1 MSSSHYKYK
10 SGIFEITKNISN
22 SNLLERTIENN
33 KKQIKVNLKTN
44 SDLLYQ
50 DLTPNK
56 EKTKKI
62 MSNFVNPNKLKT
74 EIKQIEKTIK
84 HNRVNSE
91 NISNEYDQKNYQLFS
106 TNNKNI
112 ISNKIENGKNNIKN
126 NHIKVNIN
134 NFNNVN
140 NENENN
146 NDFKK
151 NLKTIF
157 INSNFDNSKKIFE
170 SIQNSFGSEFPNN
183 NYGNNYGNLNTI
195 NHDNIHSLNYKSLSN
210 GNLINKNIITKRIIL
225 TQSETNIY
233 DSNEKKSPIDTNNH
247 LNDNIKNTHL
257 KKSNSSIISRTNNS
271 YLNNEINNKNNPTTI
286 LKIEDLIVLEEK
298 LSLILDNCTFNNIS
312 HLQNYC
318 IEWYNYYTYS
328 SFYNIFED
336 FFHDEQ
342 INEKVIAHEYSVLEF
357 LSIIVLYQV
366 VKDQNI
372 NQSTIN
378 LLNKLIYCIIQN
390 FLITSDYIISILP
403 SYAQKTV
410 WVKKMKK
417 IINKKKDSLIN
428 QNEHLNN
435 LRIGNNRLSILLK
448 NILRLYSNNNN
459 IINSNE
465 LLFYL
470 NRSTRLYLS
479 TLNEYFKKKI
489 YLDENNINSED
500 NNLNLENHQ
509 TKKNGISNL
518 RNKINLPKKDIKKIF
533 TLVLDLDETII
544 CYNNETK
551 TFIPRPGLNKFL
563 NEISKIYEIILFTS
577 AKQEYADSIID
588 QIDKNKIYFEKRF
601 YRQHNLIINN
611 SFIKDLSR
619 LKKDLSKVIFL
630 DNKPQSYGLQR
641 DNGIFIKSFHG
652 DEKFDNV
659 LIYLIPILKK
669 IASNPSNDVRKEIKK
684 MKNEI
689 YSKISTDLNNECQ

>member
-1 MSSSHYKYK
+1 MSSFHYKYQ
-10 SGIFEITKNISN
+10 SGIFEITKKISN

-62 MSNFVNPNKLKT
+62 MSNYFKPNVLKT
-74 EIKQIEKTIK
+74 EIKKIEKTIK

-91 NISNEYDQKNYQLFS
+91 NISNDNNGKIYKLFPKN
-106 TNNKNI
+106 NNQNI
-112 ISNKIENGKNNIKN
+112 LLNNNENIKNNIQN

-134 NFNNVN
+134 NDYNINY
-140 NENENN
+140 ENENTN
-146 NDFKK
+146 NLKK

-157 INSNFDNSKKIFE
+157 INSNYDNSKRIFE

-183 NYGNNYGNLNTI
+183 NYGNLNTI
-195 NHDNIHSLNYKSLSN
+195 NNDNIHSLNNKSLSN

-225 TQSETNIY
+225 TQSEGNIY
-233 DSNEKKSPIDTNNH
+233 NSNENNSPIDTNN
-247 LNDNIKNTHL
+247 NNNNNIKNTHL
-257 KKSNSSIISRTNNS
+257 KKSNSSIISRSNNNS
-271 YLNNEINNKNNPTTI
+271 YLNNELNNKNNPTTI

-298 LSLILDNCTFNNIS
+298 LSKILENFNNIS
-312 HLQNYC
+312 HLKNYC

-328 SFYNIFED
+328 SFYNVFED
-336 FFHDEQ
+336 FFPDEQ
-342 INEKVIAHEYSVLEF
+342 INEKIIAHEYSVLEF

-366 VKDQNI
+366 TKDQKI
-372 NQSTIN
+372 SQSTIN

-417 IINKKKDSLIN
+417 IINKKKEFIIFK
-428 QNEHLNN
+428 NEYLNN
-435 LRIGNNRLSILLK
+435 LRIGNNRISILLK
-448 NILRLYSNNNN
+448 NILRLYNNDN
-459 IINSNE
+459 IINGNE

-489 YLDENNINSED
+489 YLDENNINLD
-500 NNLNLENHQ
+500 NNNNLQLNNNQ
-509 TKKNGISNL
+509 IKNNIIPFFK
-518 RNKINLPKKDIKKIF
+518 NKINLKKETKKIF

-544 CYNNETK
+544 SYNNETK

-563 NEISKIYEIILFTS
+563 TEISKIYEIILFTS
-577 AKQEYADSIID
+577 AKQEYADSIIN
-588 QIDKNKIYFEKRF
+588 QIDKNKIYFEKRL

-611 SFIKDLSR
+611 SFIKDLSKLER
-619 LKKDLSKVIFL
+619 DLSKVLII
-630 DNKPQSYGLQR
+630 DNKPQSYGLQK

-652 DEKFDNV
+652 DDKFDNA

-669 IASNPSNDVRKEIKK
+669 IASNPTNDVRKEIKK

-689 YSKISTDLNNECQ
+689 FIKVSTDLNNEMYQ

>member
-91 NISNEYDQKNYQLFS
+91 NISNEYDQKNYKLLS

-417 IINKKKDSLIN
+417 IINQKKDSLIN

-544 CYNNETK
+544 SYNNETK

>member
-195 NHDNIHSLNYKSLSN
+195 NHDNIQSLNYKSLSN

-271 YLNNEINNKNNPTTI
+271 YLNNEINNKNNPPTI

-298 LSLILDNCTFNNIS
+298 LSLILDNCNFNNIS

-342 INEKVIAHEYSVLEF
+342 INEKVIAHEYSILEF
-357 LSIIVLYQV
+357 LSIIVLY
-366 VKDQNI
+366 
-372 NQSTIN
+372 
-378 LLNKLIYCIIQN
+378 
-390 FLITSDYIISILP
+390 
-403 SYAQKTV
+403 
-410 WVKKMKK
+410 
-417 IINKKKDSLIN
+417 
-428 QNEHLNN
+428 
-435 LRIGNNRLSILLK
+435 
-448 NILRLYSNNNN
+448 
-459 IINSNE
+459 
-465 LLFYL
+465 
-470 NRSTRLYLS
+470 
-479 TLNEYFKKKI
+479 
-489 YLDENNINSED
+489 
-500 NNLNLENHQ
+500 
-509 TKKNGISNL
+509 
-518 RNKINLPKKDIKKIF
+518 
-533 TLVLDLDETII
+533 
-544 CYNNETK
+544 
-551 TFIPRPGLNKFL
+551 
-563 NEISKIYEIILFTS
+563 
-577 AKQEYADSIID
+577 
-588 QIDKNKIYFEKRF
+588 
-601 YRQHNLIINN
+601 
-611 SFIKDLSR
+611 
-619 LKKDLSKVIFL
+619 
-630 DNKPQSYGLQR
+630 
-641 DNGIFIKSFHG
+641 
-652 DEKFDNV
+652 
-659 LIYLIPILKK
+659 
-669 IASNPSNDVRKEIKK
+669 
-684 MKNEI
+684 
-689 YSKISTDLNNECQ
+689 

>member
-1 MSSSHYKYK
+1 MSSSHYKYQ
-10 SGIFEITKNISN
+10 SGIFEITKKISN

-62 MSNFVNPNKLKT
+62 MSNYFKPNVLKT
-74 EIKQIEKTIK
+74 EIKKIEKTIK

-91 NISNEYDQKNYQLFS
+91 NISNDNNGKIYKLFPKN
-106 TNNKNI
+106 NNQNI
-112 ISNKIENGKNNIKN
+112 LLNNNENIKNNIQN

-134 NFNNVN
+134 NDYNINY
-140 NENENN
+140 ENENTN
-146 NDFKK
+146 NLKK

-157 INSNFDNSKKIFE
+157 INSNYDNSKRIFE

-183 NYGNNYGNLNTI
+183 NYGNLNTI
-195 NHDNIHSLNYKSLSN
+195 NNDNIHSLNNKSLSN

-225 TQSETNIY
+225 TQSEGNIY
-233 DSNEKKSPIDTNNH
+233 NSNENNSPIDTNN
-247 LNDNIKNTHL
+247 NNNNNIKNTHL
-257 KKSNSSIISRTNNS
+257 KKSNSSIISRSNNNS
-271 YLNNEINNKNNPTTI
+271 YLNNELNNKNNPTTI

-298 LSLILDNCTFNNIS
+298 LSKILENFNNIS
-312 HLQNYC
+312 HLKNYC

-328 SFYNIFED
+328 SFYNVFDD
-336 FFHDEQ
+336 FFPDEQ
-342 INEKVIAHEYSVLEF
+342 INEKIIAHEYSVLEF

-366 VKDQNI
+366 TKDQKI
-372 NQSTIN
+372 SQSTIN

-417 IINKKKDSLIN
+417 IINKKKEFIIFK
-428 QNEHLNN
+428 NEYLNN
-435 LRIGNNRLSILLK
+435 LRIGNNRISILLK
-448 NILRLYSNNNN
+448 NILRLYNNDN
-459 IINSNE
+459 IINGNE

-489 YLDENNINSED
+489 YLDENNINLD
-500 NNLNLENHQ
+500 NNNNLQLNNNQ
-509 TKKNGISNL
+509 IKNNIIPFFK
-518 RNKINLPKKDIKKIF
+518 NKINLKKETKKIF

-544 CYNNETK
+544 SYNNETK

-563 NEISKIYEIILFTS
+563 TEISKIYEIILFTS
-577 AKQEYADSIID
+577 AKQEYADSIIN
-588 QIDKNKIYFEKRF
+588 QIDKNKIYFEKRL

-611 SFIKDLSR
+611 SFIKDLSKLER
-619 LKKDLSKVIFL
+619 DLSKVLII
-630 DNKPQSYGLQR
+630 DNKPQSYGLQK

-652 DEKFDNV
+652 DDKFDNA

-669 IASNPSNDVRKEIKK
+669 IASNPTNDVRKEIKK

-689 YSKISTDLNNECQ
+689 FIKVSTDLNNEMYQ

>member
-1 MSSSHYKYK
+1 MSSSHYKYQ
-10 SGIFEITKNISN
+10 SGIFEITKKISN

-62 MSNFVNPNKLKT
+62 MSNYFKPNVLKT
-74 EIKQIEKTIK
+74 EIKKIEKTIK

-91 NISNEYDQKNYQLFS
+91 NISNDNNGKIYKLFPKN
-106 TNNKNI
+106 NNQNI
-112 ISNKIENGKNNIKN
+112 LLNNNQNIKNNIQN

-134 NFNNVN
+134 NDYNINY
-140 NENENN
+140 ENENTN
-146 NDFKK
+146 NLKK

-157 INSNFDNSKKIFE
+157 INSNYDNSKRIFE

-183 NYGNNYGNLNTI
+183 NYGNLNTI
-195 NHDNIHSLNYKSLSN
+195 NNDNIHSLNNKSLSN

-225 TQSETNIY
+225 TQSEGNIY
-233 DSNEKKSPIDTNNH
+233 NSNENNSPIDTNN
-247 LNDNIKNTHL
+247 NNNNNIKNTHL
-257 KKSNSSIISRTNNS
+257 KKSNSSIISRSNNNS
-271 YLNNEINNKNNPTTI
+271 YLNNELNNKNNPTTI

-298 LSLILDNCTFNNIS
+298 LSKILENFNNIS
-312 HLQNYC
+312 HLKNYC

-328 SFYNIFED
+328 SFYNVFED
-336 FFHDEQ
+336 FFPDEQ
-342 INEKVIAHEYSVLEF
+342 INEKIIAHEYSVLEF

-366 VKDQNI
+366 TKDQKI
-372 NQSTIN
+372 SQSTIN

-417 IINKKKDSLIN
+417 IINKKKEFIIFK
-428 QNEHLNN
+428 NEYLNN
-435 LRIGNNRLSILLK
+435 LRIGNNRISILLK
-448 NILRLYSNNNN
+448 NILRLYNNDN
-459 IINSNE
+459 IINGNE

-489 YLDENNINSED
+489 YLDENNINLD
-500 NNLNLENHQ
+500 NNNNLQLNNNQ
-509 TKKNGISNL
+509 IKNNIIPFFK
-518 RNKINLPKKDIKKIF
+518 NKINLKKETKKIF

-544 CYNNETK
+544 SYNNETK

-563 NEISKIYEIILFTS
+563 TEISKIYEIILFTS
-577 AKQEYADSIID
+577 AKQEYADSIIN
-588 QIDKNKIYFEKRF
+588 QIDKNKIYFEKRL

-611 SFIKDLSR
+611 SFIKDLSKLER
-619 LKKDLSKVIFL
+619 DLSKVLII
-630 DNKPQSYGLQR
+630 DNKPQSYGLQK

-652 DEKFDNV
+652 DDKFDNA

-669 IASNPSNDVRKEIKK
+669 IASNPTNDVRKEIKK

-689 YSKISTDLNNECQ
+689 FIKVSTDLNNEMYQ

>member
-1 MSSSHYKYK
+1 MSSSHYKYQ
-10 SGIFEITKNISN
+10 SRIFEITKKISN

-62 MSNFVNPNKLKT
+62 MSNYFKPNVLKT
-74 EIKQIEKTIK
+74 EIKKIEKTIK

-91 NISNEYDQKNYQLFS
+91 NISNDNNGKIYKLFPKN
-106 TNNKNI
+106 NNQNI
-112 ISNKIENGKNNIKN
+112 LLNNNENIKNNIQN

-134 NFNNVN
+134 NDYNINF
-140 NENENN
+140 ENENTN
-146 NDFKK
+146 NLKK

-157 INSNFDNSKKIFE
+157 INSNYDNSKRIFE

-183 NYGNNYGNLNTI
+183 NYGNLNTI
-195 NHDNIHSLNYKSLSN
+195 NNDNIHSLNNKSLSN

-225 TQSETNIY
+225 TQSESNIY
-233 DSNEKKSPIDTNNH
+233 NSNENNSPIDTNN
-247 LNDNIKNTHL
+247 NNNNNIKNTHL
-257 KKSNSSIISRTNNS
+257 KKSNSSIISRSNNNS
-271 YLNNEINNKNNPTTI
+271 YLNNELNNKNNPTTI

-298 LSLILDNCTFNNIS
+298 LSKILENFNNIS
-312 HLQNYC
+312 HLKNYC

-328 SFYNIFED
+328 SFYNVFED
-336 FFHDEQ
+336 FFPDEQ
-342 INEKVIAHEYSVLEF
+342 INEKIIAHEYSVLEF

-366 VKDQNI
+366 TKDQKI
-372 NQSTIN
+372 SQSTIN

-417 IINKKKDSLIN
+417 IINKKKEFIIFK
-428 QNEHLNN
+428 NEYLNN
-435 LRIGNNRLSILLK
+435 LRIGNNRISILLK
-448 NILRLYSNNNN
+448 NILRLYNNDN
-459 IINSNE
+459 IINGNE

-489 YLDENNINSED
+489 YLDENNINLD
-500 NNLNLENHQ
+500 NNNNLQLNNNQ
-509 TKKNGISNL
+509 IKNNIIPFFK
-518 RNKINLPKKDIKKIF
+518 NKINLKKETKKIF

-544 CYNNETK
+544 SYNNETK

-563 NEISKIYEIILFTS
+563 TEISKIYEIILFTS
-577 AKQEYADSIID
+577 AKQEYADSIIN
-588 QIDKNKIYFEKRF
+588 QIDKNKIYFEKRL

-611 SFIKDLSR
+611 SFIKDLSKLER
-619 LKKDLSKVIFL
+619 DLSKVLII
-630 DNKPQSYGLQR
+630 DNKPQSYGLQK

-652 DEKFDNV
+652 DDKFDNA

-669 IASNPSNDVRKEIKK
+669 IASNPTNDVRKEIKK

-689 YSKISTDLNNECQ
+689 FIKVSTDLNNEMYQ

>member
-1 MSSSHYKYK
+1 MSSFHYKYQ
-10 SGIFEITKNISN
+10 SGIFEITKKISN

-62 MSNFVNPNKLKT
+62 MSNYFKPNVLKT
-74 EIKQIEKTIK
+74 EIKKIEKTIK

-91 NISNEYDQKNYQLFS
+91 NISNDNNGKIYKLFPKN
-106 TNNKNI
+106 NNQNI
-112 ISNKIENGKNNIKN
+112 LLNNNQNIKNNIQN

-134 NFNNVN
+134 NDYNINY
-140 NENENN
+140 ENENTN
-146 NDFKK
+146 NLKK

-157 INSNFDNSKKIFE
+157 INSNYDNSKRIFE

-183 NYGNNYGNLNTI
+183 NYGNLNTI
-195 NHDNIHSLNYKSLSN
+195 NNDNIHSLNNKSLSN

-225 TQSETNIY
+225 TQSEGNIY
-233 DSNEKKSPIDTNNH
+233 NSNENNSPIDTNN
-247 LNDNIKNTHL
+247 NNNNNIKNTHL
-257 KKSNSSIISRTNNS
+257 KKSNSSIISRSNNNS
-271 YLNNEINNKNNPTTI
+271 YLNNELNNKNNPTTI

-298 LSLILDNCTFNNIS
+298 LSKILENFNNIS
-312 HLQNYC
+312 HLKNYC

-328 SFYNIFED
+328 SFYNVFED
-336 FFHDEQ
+336 FFPDEQ
-342 INEKVIAHEYSVLEF
+342 INEKIIAHEYSVLEF

-366 VKDQNI
+366 TKDQKI
-372 NQSTIN
+372 SQSTIN

-417 IINKKKDSLIN
+417 IINKKKEFIIFK
-428 QNEHLNN
+428 NEYLNN
-435 LRIGNNRLSILLK
+435 LRIGNNRISILLK
-448 NILRLYSNNNN
+448 NILRLYNNDN
-459 IINSNE
+459 IINGNE

-489 YLDENNINSED
+489 YLDENNINLD
-500 NNLNLENHQ
+500 NNNNLQLNNNQ
-509 TKKNGISNL
+509 IKNNIIPFFK
-518 RNKINLPKKDIKKIF
+518 NKINLKKETKKIF

-544 CYNNETK
+544 SYNNETK

-563 NEISKIYEIILFTS
+563 TEISKIYEIILFTS
-577 AKQEYADSIID
+577 AKQEYADSIIN
-588 QIDKNKIYFEKRF
+588 QIDKNKIYFEKRL

-611 SFIKDLSR
+611 SFIKDLSKLER
-619 LKKDLSKVIFL
+619 DLSKVLII
-630 DNKPQSYGLQR
+630 DNKPQSYGLQK

-652 DEKFDNV
+652 DDKFDNA

-669 IASNPSNDVRKEIKK
+669 IASNPTNDVRKEIKK

-689 YSKISTDLNNECQ
+689 FIKVSTDLNNEMYQ

>member
-1 MSSSHYKYK
+1 MSSSHYKYQ
-10 SGIFEITKNISN
+10 SGIFEITKKISN

-62 MSNFVNPNKLKT
+62 MSNYFKPNVLKT
-74 EIKQIEKTIK
+74 EIKKIEKTIK

-91 NISNEYDQKNYQLFS
+91 NISNDN
-106 TNNKNI
+106 
-112 ISNKIENGKNNIKN
+112 NGKIYKLFPKNNNQNILLNNNENIKSNIQN

-134 NFNNVN
+134 NDYNINY
-140 NENENN
+140 ENENTN
-146 NDFKK
+146 NLKK

-157 INSNFDNSKKIFE
+157 INSNYDNSKRIFE

-183 NYGNNYGNLNTI
+183 NYGNLNTI
-195 NHDNIHSLNYKSLSN
+195 NNDNIHSLNNKSLSN

-225 TQSETNIY
+225 TQSESNIY
-233 DSNEKKSPIDTNNH
+233 NSNENNSPIDTNN
-247 LNDNIKNTHL
+247 NNNNNIKNTHL
-257 KKSNSSIISRTNNS
+257 KKSNSSIISRSNNNS
-271 YLNNEINNKNNPTTI
+271 YLNNELNNKNNPTTI

-298 LSLILDNCTFNNIS
+298 LSKILENFNNIS
-312 HLQNYC
+312 HLKNYC

-328 SFYNIFED
+328 SFYNVFED
-336 FFHDEQ
+336 FFPDEQ
-342 INEKVIAHEYSVLEF
+342 INEKIIAHEYSVLEF

-366 VKDQNI
+366 TKDQKI
-372 NQSTIN
+372 SQSTIN

-417 IINKKKDSLIN
+417 IINKKKEFIIFK
-428 QNEHLNN
+428 NEYLNN
-435 LRIGNNRLSILLK
+435 LRIGNNRISILLK
-448 NILRLYSNNNN
+448 NILRLYNNDN
-459 IINSNE
+459 IINGNE

-489 YLDENNINSED
+489 YLDENNINLD
-500 NNLNLENHQ
+500 NNNNLQLNNNQ
-509 TKKNGISNL
+509 IKNNIIPFFK
-518 RNKINLPKKDIKKIF
+518 NKINLKKETKKIF

-544 CYNNETK
+544 SYNNETK

-563 NEISKIYEIILFTS
+563 TEISKIYEIILFTS
-577 AKQEYADSIID
+577 AKQEYADSIIN
-588 QIDKNKIYFEKRF
+588 QIDKNKIYFEKRL

-611 SFIKDLSR
+611 SFIKDLSKLER
-619 LKKDLSKVIFL
+619 DLSKVLII
-630 DNKPQSYGLQR
+630 DNKPQSYGLQK

-652 DEKFDNV
+652 DDKFDNA

-669 IASNPSNDVRKEIKK
+669 IASNPTNDVRKEIKK

-689 YSKISTDLNNECQ
+689 FIKVSTDLNNEMYQ

>member
-298 LSLILDNCTFNNIS
+298 LSLILDNCNLNNIS
-312 HLQNYC
+312 HLKNYC

-448 NILRLYSNNNN
+448 NILRLYNNNNN

-544 CYNNETK
+544 SYNNETK

>member
-62 MSNFVNPNKLKT
+62 MSKFVNPNKLKT

-195 NHDNIHSLNYKSLSN
+195 NNDNIHSLNNKSLSN

-225 TQSETNIY
+225 TQSEGNIY
-233 DSNEKKSPIDTNNH
+233 NSNENNSPIDTNN
-247 LNDNIKNTHL
+247 NNNNNIKNTHL
-257 KKSNSSIISRTNNS
+257 KKSNSSIISRSNNNS
-271 YLNNEINNKNNPTTI
+271 YLNNELNNKNNPTTI

-298 LSLILDNCTFNNIS
+298 LSKILENFNNIS
-312 HLQNYC
+312 HLKNYC

-328 SFYNIFED
+328 SFYNVFED
-336 FFHDEQ
+336 FFPDEQ
-342 INEKVIAHEYSVLEF
+342 INEKIIAHEYSVLEF

-366 VKDQNI
+366 TKDQKIIQLKINI
-372 NQSTIN
+372 
-378 LLNKLIYCIIQN
+378 LNKLIYCIIQN
-390 FLITSDYIISILP
+390 FLINSYYII
-403 SYAQKTV
+403 
-410 WVKKMKK
+410 
-417 IINKKKDSLIN
+417 
-428 QNEHLNN
+428 
-435 LRIGNNRLSILLK
+435 
-448 NILRLYSNNNN
+448 
-459 IINSNE
+459 
-465 LLFYL
+465 
-470 NRSTRLYLS
+470 
-479 TLNEYFKKKI
+479 
-489 YLDENNINSED
+489 
-500 NNLNLENHQ
+500 
-509 TKKNGISNL
+509 
-518 RNKINLPKKDIKKIF
+518 
-533 TLVLDLDETII
+533 
-544 CYNNETK
+544 
-551 TFIPRPGLNKFL
+551 
-563 NEISKIYEIILFTS
+563 
-577 AKQEYADSIID
+577 
-588 QIDKNKIYFEKRF
+588 
-601 YRQHNLIINN
+601 
-611 SFIKDLSR
+611 
-619 LKKDLSKVIFL
+619 
-630 DNKPQSYGLQR
+630 
-641 DNGIFIKSFHG
+641 
-652 DEKFDNV
+652 
-659 LIYLIPILKK
+659 
-669 IASNPSNDVRKEIKK
+669 
-684 MKNEI
+684 
-689 YSKISTDLNNECQ
+689 

>member
-1 MSSSHYKYK
+1 MSSSHYKYQ
-10 SGIFEITKNISN
+10 SGIFEITKKISN

-62 MSNFVNPNKLKT
+62 MSNYFKPNVLKT
-74 EIKQIEKTIK
+74 EIKKIEKTIK

-91 NISNEYDQKNYQLFS
+91 NISNDNNGKIYKLFPKN
-106 TNNKNI
+106 NNQNI
-112 ISNKIENGKNNIKN
+112 LLNNNQNIKNNIQN

-134 NFNNVN
+134 NDYNINY
-140 NENENN
+140 ENENTN
-146 NDFKK
+146 NLKK

-157 INSNFDNSKKIFE
+157 INSNYDNSKRIFE

-183 NYGNNYGNLNTI
+183 NYGNLNTI
-195 NHDNIHSLNYKSLSN
+195 NNDNIHSLNNKSLSN

-233 DSNEKKSPIDTNNH
+233 DSNEKKSPIDTNN
-247 LNDNIKNTHL
+247 NNNNNIKNTHL
-257 KKSNSSIISRTNNS
+257 KKSNSSIISRSNNNS
-271 YLNNEINNKNNPTTI
+271 YLNNELNNKNNPTTI

-298 LSLILDNCTFNNIS
+298 LSKILENFNNIS
-312 HLQNYC
+312 HLKNYC

-328 SFYNIFED
+328 SFYNVFDD
-336 FFHDEQ
+336 FFPDEQ
-342 INEKVIAHEYSVLEF
+342 INEKIIAHEYSVLEF

-366 VKDQNI
+366 TKDQKI
-372 NQSTIN
+372 SQSTIN

-417 IINKKKDSLIN
+417 IINKKKEFIIFK
-428 QNEHLNN
+428 NEYLNN
-435 LRIGNNRLSILLK
+435 LRIGNNRISILLK
-448 NILRLYSNNNN
+448 NILRLYNNDN
-459 IINSNE
+459 IINGNE

-489 YLDENNINSED
+489 YLDENNINLD
-500 NNLNLENHQ
+500 NNNNLQLNNNQ
-509 TKKNGISNL
+509 IKNNIIPFFK
-518 RNKINLPKKDIKKIF
+518 NKINLKKETKKIF

-544 CYNNETK
+544 SYNNETK

-563 NEISKIYEIILFTS
+563 TEISKIYEIILFTS
-577 AKQEYADSIID
+577 AKQEYADSIIN
-588 QIDKNKIYFEKRF
+588 QIDKNKIYFEKRL

-611 SFIKDLSR
+611 SFIKDLSKLER
-619 LKKDLSKVIFL
+619 DLSKVLII
-630 DNKPQSYGLQR
+630 DNKPQSYGLQK

-652 DEKFDNV
+652 DDKFDNA

-669 IASNPSNDVRKEIKK
+669 IASNPTNDVRKEIKK

-689 YSKISTDLNNECQ
+689 FIKVSTDLNNEMYQ

>member
-1 MSSSHYKYK
+1 MSSSHYKYQ
-10 SGIFEITKNISN
+10 SRIFEITKKISN

-62 MSNFVNPNKLKT
+62 MSNYFKPNVLKT
-74 EIKQIEKTIK
+74 EIKKIEKTIK

-91 NISNEYDQKNYQLFS
+91 NISNDNNGKIYKLFPKN
-106 TNNKNI
+106 NNQNI
-112 ISNKIENGKNNIKN
+112 LLNNNENIKNNIQN

-134 NFNNVN
+134 NDYNINY
-140 NENENN
+140 ENENTN
-146 NDFKK
+146 NLKK

-157 INSNFDNSKKIFE
+157 INSNYDNSKRIFE

-183 NYGNNYGNLNTI
+183 NYGNLNTI
-195 NHDNIHSLNYKSLSN
+195 NNDNIHSLNNKSLSN

-225 TQSETNIY
+225 TQSEGNIY
-233 DSNEKKSPIDTNNH
+233 NSNENNSPIDTNN
-247 LNDNIKNTHL
+247 NNNNNIKNTHL
-257 KKSNSSIISRTNNS
+257 KKSNSSIISRSNNNS
-271 YLNNEINNKNNPTTI
+271 YLNNELNNKNNPTTI

-298 LSLILDNCTFNNIS
+298 LSKILENFNNIS
-312 HLQNYC
+312 HLKNYC

-328 SFYNIFED
+328 SFYNVFED
-336 FFHDEQ
+336 FFPDEQ
-342 INEKVIAHEYSVLEF
+342 INEKIIAHEYSVLEF

-366 VKDQNI
+366 TKDQKI
-372 NQSTIN
+372 SQSTIN

-417 IINKKKDSLIN
+417 IINKKKEFIIFK
-428 QNEHLNN
+428 NEYLNN
-435 LRIGNNRLSILLK
+435 LRIGNNRISILLK
-448 NILRLYSNNNN
+448 NILRLYNNDN
-459 IINSNE
+459 IINGNE

-489 YLDENNINSED
+489 YLDENNINLD
-500 NNLNLENHQ
+500 NNNNLQLNNNQ
-509 TKKNGISNL
+509 IKNNIIPFFK
-518 RNKINLPKKDIKKIF
+518 NKINLKKETKKIF

-544 CYNNETK
+544 SYNNETK

-563 NEISKIYEIILFTS
+563 TEISKIYEIILFTS
-577 AKQEYADSIID
+577 AKQEYADSIIN
-588 QIDKNKIYFEKRF
+588 QIDKNKIYFEKRL

-611 SFIKDLSR
+611 SFIKDLSKLER
-619 LKKDLSKVIFL
+619 DLSKVLII
-630 DNKPQSYGLQR
+630 DNKPQSYGLQK

-652 DEKFDNV
+652 DDKFDNA

-669 IASNPSNDVRKEIKK
+669 IASNPTNDVRKEIKK

-689 YSKISTDLNNECQ
+689 FIKVSTDLNNEMYQ

>member
-1 MSSSHYKYK
+1 MSSSHYKYQ
-10 SGIFEITKNISN
+10 SGIFEITKKISN

-62 MSNFVNPNKLKT
+62 MSNYFKPNVLKT
-74 EIKQIEKTIK
+74 EIKKIEKTIK

-91 NISNEYDQKNYQLFS
+91 NISNDNNGKIYKLFPKN
-106 TNNKNI
+106 NNQNI
-112 ISNKIENGKNNIKN
+112 LLNNNENIKNNIQN

-134 NFNNVN
+134 NDYNINY
-140 NENENN
+140 ENENTN
-146 NDFKK
+146 NLKK

-157 INSNFDNSKKIFE
+157 INSNYDNSKRIFE

-183 NYGNNYGNLNTI
+183 NYGNLNTI
-195 NHDNIHSLNYKSLSN
+195 NNDNIHSLNNKSLSN

-225 TQSETNIY
+225 TQSEGNIY
-233 DSNEKKSPIDTNNH
+233 NSNENNSPIDTNN
-247 LNDNIKNTHL
+247 NNNNNIKNTHL
-257 KKSNSSIISRTNNS
+257 KKSNSSIISRSNNNS
-271 YLNNEINNKNNPTTI
+271 YLNNELNNKNNPTTI

-298 LSLILDNCTFNNIS
+298 LSKILENFNNIS
-312 HLQNYC
+312 HLKNYC

-328 SFYNIFED
+328 SFYNVFED
-336 FFHDEQ
+336 FFPDEQ
-342 INEKVIAHEYSVLEF
+342 INEKIIAHEYSVLEF

-366 VKDQNI
+366 TKDQKI
-372 NQSTIN
+372 SQSTIN

-417 IINKKKDSLIN
+417 IINKKKEFIIFK
-428 QNEHLNN
+428 NEYLNN
-435 LRIGNNRLSILLK
+435 LRIGNNRISILLK
-448 NILRLYSNNNN
+448 NILRLYNNDN
-459 IINSNE
+459 IINGNE

-489 YLDENNINSED
+489 YLDENNINLD
-500 NNLNLENHQ
+500 NNNNLQLNNNQ
-509 TKKNGISNL
+509 IKNNIIPFFK
-518 RNKINLPKKDIKKIF
+518 NKINLKKETKKIF

-544 CYNNETK
+544 SYNNETK

-563 NEISKIYEIILFTS
+563 TEISKIYEIILFTS
-577 AKQEYADSIID
+577 AKQEYADSIIN
-588 QIDKNKIYFEKRF
+588 QIDKNKIYFEKRL

-611 SFIKDLSR
+611 SFIKDLSKLER
-619 LKKDLSKVIFL
+619 DLSKVLII
-630 DNKPQSYGLQR
+630 DNKPQSYGLQK

-652 DEKFDNV
+652 DDKFDNA

-669 IASNPSNDVRKEIKK
+669 IASNPTNDVRKEIKK

-689 YSKISTDLNNECQ
+689 FIKVSTDLNNEMYQ

>member
-1 MSSSHYKYK
+1 MSSFHYKYQ
-10 SGIFEITKNISN
+10 SGIFEITKKISN

-62 MSNFVNPNKLKT
+62 MSNYFKPNVLKT
-74 EIKQIEKTIK
+74 EIKKIEKTIK

-91 NISNEYDQKNYQLFS
+91 NISNDN
-106 TNNKNI
+106 
-112 ISNKIENGKNNIKN
+112 NGKIYKLFPKNNNQNILLNNNENIKSNIQN

-134 NFNNVN
+134 NDYNINY
-140 NENENN
+140 ENENTN
-146 NDFKK
+146 NLKK

-157 INSNFDNSKKIFE
+157 INSNYDNSKRIFE

-183 NYGNNYGNLNTI
+183 NYGNLNTI
-195 NHDNIHSLNYKSLSN
+195 NNDNIHSLNNKSLSN

-225 TQSETNIY
+225 TQSESNIY
-233 DSNEKKSPIDTNNH
+233 NSNENNSPIDTNN
-247 LNDNIKNTHL
+247 NNNNNIKNTHL
-257 KKSNSSIISRTNNS
+257 KKSNSSIISRSNNNS
-271 YLNNEINNKNNPTTI
+271 YLNNELNNKNNPTTI

-298 LSLILDNCTFNNIS
+298 LSKILENFNNIS
-312 HLQNYC
+312 HLKNYC

-328 SFYNIFED
+328 SFYNVFED
-336 FFHDEQ
+336 FFPDEQ
-342 INEKVIAHEYSVLEF
+342 INEKIIAHEYSVLEF

-366 VKDQNI
+366 TKDQKI
-372 NQSTIN
+372 SQSTIN

-417 IINKKKDSLIN
+417 IINKKKEFIIFK
-428 QNEHLNN
+428 NEYLNN
-435 LRIGNNRLSILLK
+435 LRIGNNRISILLK
-448 NILRLYSNNNN
+448 NILRLYNNDN
-459 IINSNE
+459 IINGNE

-489 YLDENNINSED
+489 YLDENNINLD
-500 NNLNLENHQ
+500 NNNNLQLNNNQ
-509 TKKNGISNL
+509 IKNNIIPFFK
-518 RNKINLPKKDIKKIF
+518 NKINLKKETKKIF

-544 CYNNETK
+544 SYNNETK

-563 NEISKIYEIILFTS
+563 TEISKIYEIILFTS
-577 AKQEYADSIID
+577 AKQEYADSIIN
-588 QIDKNKIYFEKRF
+588 QIDKNKIYFEKRL

-611 SFIKDLSR
+611 SFIKDLSKLER
-619 LKKDLSKVIFL
+619 DLSKVLII
-630 DNKPQSYGLQR
+630 DNKPQSYGLQK

-652 DEKFDNV
+652 DDKFDNA

-669 IASNPSNDVRKEIKK
+669 IASNPTNDVRKEIKK

-689 YSKISTDLNNECQ
+689 FIKVSTDLNNEMYQ

>member
-1 MSSSHYKYK
+1 MSSSHYKYQ
-10 SGIFEITKNISN
+10 SGIFEITKKISN

-62 MSNFVNPNKLKT
+62 MSNYFKPNVLKT
-74 EIKQIEKTIK
+74 EIKKIEKTIK

-91 NISNEYDQKNYQLFS
+91 NISNDNNGKIYKLFPKN
-106 TNNKNI
+106 NNQNI
-112 ISNKIENGKNNIKN
+112 LLNNNENIKNNIQN

-134 NFNNVN
+134 NDYNINY
-140 NENENN
+140 ENENTN
-146 NDFKK
+146 NLKK

-157 INSNFDNSKKIFE
+157 INSNYDNSKRIFE

-183 NYGNNYGNLNTI
+183 NYGNLNTI
-195 NHDNIHSLNYKSLSN
+195 NNDNIHSLNNKSLSN

-225 TQSETNIY
+225 TQSEGNIY
-233 DSNEKKSPIDTNNH
+233 NSNENNSPIDTNN
-247 LNDNIKNTHL
+247 NNNNNIKNTHL
-257 KKSNSSIISRTNNS
+257 KKSNSSIISRSNNNS
-271 YLNNEINNKNNPTTI
+271 YLNNELNNKNNPTTI

-298 LSLILDNCTFNNIS
+298 LSKILENFNNIS
-312 HLQNYC
+312 HLKNYC

-448 NILRLYSNNNN
+448 NILRLYNNNNN

-489 YLDENNINSED
+489 YLDENNINLD
-500 NNLNLENHQ
+500 NNNNLQLNNNQ
-509 TKKNGISNL
+509 IKNNIIPFFK
-518 RNKINLPKKDIKKIF
+518 NKINLKKETKKIF

-544 CYNNETK
+544 SYNNETK

-563 NEISKIYEIILFTS
+563 TEISKIYEIILFTS
-577 AKQEYADSIID
+577 AKQEYADSIIN
-588 QIDKNKIYFEKRF
+588 QIDKNKIYFEKRL

-611 SFIKDLSR
+611 SFIKDLSKLER
-619 LKKDLSKVIFL
+619 DLSKVLII
-630 DNKPQSYGLQR
+630 DNKPQSYGLQK

-652 DEKFDNV
+652 DDKFDNA

-669 IASNPSNDVRKEIKK
+669 IASNPTNDVRKEIKK

-689 YSKISTDLNNECQ
+689 FIKVSTDLNNEMYQ

>member
-91 NISNEYDQKNYQLFS
+91 NISNEYDQKNYKLLS

-417 IINKKKDSLIN
+417 IINQKKDSLIN

-448 NILRLYSNNNN
+448 NILRLYNNNNN

-544 CYNNETK
+544 SYNNETK